1 MEISNVIFGNCVY
14 RDTMIKEH
22 VRPVIVSIPIS
33 IYKCKEDILEY
44 VINSLSIPERE
55 SDNLFIIN
63 SSITDGGLFTG
74 DLVTVED
81 ITSELN
87 L

>member
-1 MEISNVIFGNCVY
+1 MKINNIIFGNCVY
-14 RDTMIKEH
+14 GNYMIKDH

-33 IYKCKEDILEY
+33 IYECKEDILEY
-44 VINSLSIPERE
+44 VINSLNIPERE
-55 SDNLFIIN
+55 SDNLYIIN

>member
-1 MEISNVIFGNCVY
+1 MKINNIIFENCVY
-14 RDTMIKEH
+14 SNYMIKDH

-55 SDNLFIIN
+55 SDNLYVIN

>member
-1 MEISNVIFGNCVY
+1 MKISNIIFGNCVY
-14 RDTMIKEH
+14 SNYMIKDH

>member
-1 MEISNVIFGNCVY
+1 
-14 RDTMIKEH
+14 MIKDH

-55 SDNLFIIN
+55 SDNLYIIN

>member
-1 MEISNVIFGNCVY
+1 MNVNNIIFGNCVY
-14 RDTMIKEH
+14 GNYMIKDH
-22 VRPVIVSIPIS
+22 VRPIVVSLPMS
-33 IYKCKEDILEY
+33 IYKYKEDILGY
-44 VINSLSIPERE
+44 VISSLSISEGR

>member
-1 MEISNVIFGNCVY
+1 
-14 RDTMIKEH
+14 MIKDH

-55 SDNLFIIN
+55 SDNLYVIN

>member
-1 MEISNVIFGNCVY
+1 MKINNIIFGNCVY
-14 RDTMIKEH
+14 GNYMIKDH

-55 SDNLFIIN
+55 SDNLYVIN